1 MSLSNT
7 WSVGEMKTTEQYS
20 EKDLP
25 LFLMEDWQLD
35 KLLRTADDV
44 DVWESA
50 QRVYRDRTGRNWRR
64 YG

>member
-50 QRVYRDRTGRNWRR
+50 HRVYRDRTGRNWRS